1 MGNQLC
7 MAILLHGARIGLVW
21 QLDQLRVV
29 GNEKSLEGLSVTAI
43 PGRIWWSLNF
53 FVASPFSKVHQH
65 SGAILVGTYRRL
77 LRAYQRKNYLG
88 YKLSGYGILAGCQER
103 QSIQSLAE
111 RRHRRHGASGHV
123 QLTDYLCDNSRDCPS
138 LVLHPSIVICYNC
151 CW

>member
-21 QLDQLRVV
+21 QLDQLRIV
-29 GNEKSLEGLSVTAI
+29 GNEKSLEGLNVMAI

-53 FVASPFSKVHQH
+53 FVASPFTLLHQH
-65 SGAILVGTYRRL
+65 SDAILVGTYRRL

-103 QSIQSLAE
+103 
-111 RRHRRHGASGHV
+111 
-123 QLTDYLCDNSRDCPS
+123 
-138 LVLHPSIVICYNC
+138 
-151 CW
+151 